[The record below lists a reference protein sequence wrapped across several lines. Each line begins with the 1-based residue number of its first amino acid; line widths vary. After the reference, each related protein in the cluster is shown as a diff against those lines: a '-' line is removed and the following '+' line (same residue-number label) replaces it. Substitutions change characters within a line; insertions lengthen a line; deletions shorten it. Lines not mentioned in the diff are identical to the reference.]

1 MCCKTDSALDIAS
14 YIQEL
19 LWDYEC
25 VIIPGLG
32 GILATYRPAEMVLAE
47 HIIYPPSKSLSF
59 NEYLTNSDGLLVNHI
74 CQKEQVSYTEST
86 EQVEAWVRKTQN
98 LLNANEEIYLPK
110 IGRFHRDIEKKLRFE
125 PDMTANYLA
134 SAYGL
139 RKVVAEP
146 ILRSKSEDTIEVME
160 LHRAS
165 YTLPRPNRKW
175 AMAAVVLLFL
185 TLGSILNLMYQG
197 VDVKPLNLNAANV
210 LGFLE
215 NFNKNSEASPDLK
228 ASVNKDIPTL
238 TASPKVAAVSQPV
251 STTDT
256 AMESIDAA
264 SASTSAPIQPIV
276 KPATGKKYYVI
287 IGVYREQANIDNAMA
302 YLHDKHPGEEI
313 YEDSF
318 SHTKRIGFYAGDD
331 YLQAC
336 AKLHEAKKDQQDD
349 WLLVKK

>member
-1 MCCKTDSALDIAS
+1 LDIAG

-25 VIIPGLG
+25 VIIPGFG
-32 GILATYRPAEMVLAE
+32 GILATYRPAEMVMAE

-59 NEYLTNSDGLLVNHI
+59 NEYLTNTDGLLITYI
-74 CQKEQVSYTEST
+74 CQKDQISYSEAT

-98 LLNANEEIYLPK
+98 LLNDNEEIYLPK

-125 PDMTANYLA
+125 PDMSANYLA
-134 SAYGL
+134 SAFGL

-160 LHRAS
+160 LHRA
-165 YTLPRPNRKW
+165 YILPKANKKW
-175 AMAAVVLLFL
+175 AMAAVVILFL
-185 TLGSILNLMYQG
+185 TVCTLLNLIYQG
-197 VDVKPLNLNAANV
+197 VDVKPLNLNAASV

-215 NFNKNSEASPDLK
+215 NFNKHTDTAPDLK
-228 ASVNKDIPTL
+228 VSINKEIPTPNA
-238 TASPKVAAVSQPV
+238 THKVEPV
-251 STTDT
+251 SVSDT
-256 AMESIDAA
+256 AMESIEPKSTAA
-264 SASTSAPIQPIV
+264 AAPEPASKAIST
-276 KPATGKKYYVI
+276 TGKKYYVI
-287 IGVYREQANIDNAMA
+287 IGVFREQANIDNALA
-302 YLHDKHPGEEI
+302 YLHDNHAGEEI

-318 SHTKRIGFYAGDD
+318 SNTKRIGFYAGDD

-336 AKLHEAKKDQQDD
+336 TKLHQAKKDQQDD

>member
-1 MCCKTDSALDIAS
+1 MDIAS

-25 VIIPGLG
+25 VIIPGFG

-74 CQKEQVSYTEST
+74 CQKEQVSYTEAT

-125 PDMTANYLA
+125 PDMSANYLA

-146 ILRSKSEDTIEVME
+146 ILRSKSEETIEVME

-165 YTLPRPNRKW
+165 YALPRPNRKW
-175 AMAAVVLLFL
+175 AMAAVVILFL

-197 VDVKPLNLNAANV
+197 VDVKPLNLNAASV

-215 NFNKNSEASPDLK
+215 SFNKHIEASPDLK
-228 ASVNKDIPTL
+228 PSVNKDIPAPT
-238 TASPKVAAVSQPV
+238 TSPKVAPVVQPI
-251 STTDT
+251 STNDT

-264 SASTSAPIQPIV
+264 SAPVTPQPIT
-276 KPATGKKYYVI
+276 KPSTGRKYYVI
-287 IGVYREQANIDNAMA
+287 IGVFREQANVDNAMA

-318 SHTKRIGFYAGDD
+318 SNTKRIGFYVGDD

-336 AKLHEAKKDQQDD
+336 AKLHDAKKDQQDD